1 MYSDLDEPTLKEEIQ
16 DDMTLRTGSRNRS
29 WTMSVTW
36 SLMAVC
42 MLLLS
47 TCTTYV
53 PVAGGDNFAYIYG
66 KGAAAI
72 RLQAR
77 VYHASENRSVIW
89 YKLRTRDL
97 LYRSEGGGPF
107 RARVII
113 KYEAYP
119 TIAGGTLLDSAS
131 TFVKDVSDTPKE
143 DKDLIGSL
151 DMRRGDQRSFMLK
164 VTALDLNRDTET
176 TVFIPVETG
185 EPGHRQGF
193 LPISERGIPL
203 FDDNVP
209 AGMRVR
215 IFCEQYAGRTLVAER
230 IKAPGKLPTPV
241 FAPAGEKPI
250 VEVDDTYSV
259 TVGEDGSF
267 PFTADSTG
275 LHYFRTDTSATEGY
289 TLSTFNSTYPTV
301 RTASDMVPPL
311 RYITSLQEWNRML
324 TADDPRAEVEKFWTD
339 AAGDRDRARA
349 AIDAYYG
356 RVESANRWFTSWTEG
371 WRTDRGLVHI
381 IFGTP
386 STIHK
391 GSTGEVWIYG
401 EETNLM
407 SLTFTFDKREGPFS
421 DNDLTLRRDPNF
433 KGAWYR
439 NVEAWRNGRVFQN

>member
-1 MYSDLDEPTLKEEIQ
+1 M
-16 DDMTLRTGSRNRS
+16 R
-29 WTMSVTW
+29 MSAQRAAGRW
-36 SLMAVC
+36 QMAAAVRC
-42 MLLLS
+42 PLPAAYCLLLS
-47 TCTTYV
+47 ACCLLLATCTTYV

-77 VYHASENRSVIW
+77 VYHASESRSVIW
-89 YKLRTRDL
+89 FKLRTRDL
-97 LYRSEGGGPF
+97 LYRSDAGGPF
-107 RARVII
+107 RARVVL

-131 TFVKDVSDTPKE
+131 TFVKDASDDPKE
-143 DKDLIGSL
+143 DKDLIGSME
-151 DMRRGDQRSFMLK
+151 MRRNDQRSFTLR
-164 VTALDLNRDTET
+164 VTARDLNRDTET
-176 TVFIPVETG
+176 TVFIPVERG

-193 LPISERGIPL
+193 LPLSERGIPL
-203 FDDNVP
+203 FDDHVP

-215 IFCEQYAGRTLVAER
+215 VLCEQYAGRTLLAER
-230 IKAPGKLPTPV
+230 LEAPRKLPAPV
-241 FAPAGEKPI
+241 FAAAGEMPTMQ
-250 VEVDDTYSV
+250 VDSTYTV
-259 TVGEDGSF
+259 TVGTDGSF
-267 PFTADSTG
+267 PFTADSSG
-275 LHYFRTDTSATEGY
+275 LHYFRTDTAAAAGY
-289 TLSTFNSTYPTV
+289 TLFTFNSTYPTV
-301 RTASDMVPPL
+301 RTAPDMVPPL
-311 RYITSLQEWNRML
+311 RYITSLQEWDKML
-324 TADDPRAEVEKFWTD
+324 TADDTRREVEKFWTD

-391 GSTGEVWIYG
+391 NGTGEVWIYG

-407 SLTFTFDKREGPFS
+407 SLSFTFDKRQGPFS